1 MLSHVVLLIICF
13 LFYVILYTGSVFAS
27 EETSYMDFFAGSEP
41 FGKSLDEWAKL
52 YWQWLA
58 STPYEI
64 PKDETGLDKCIVGSD
79 PEGRMQFLLNGYDKT
94 YTAKCTIS
102 SQKPILIPL
111 LIGEC
116 DSTIED
122 DPRVKTGKIEDLWE
136 CAKDVDEEFYLWDVT
151 LNDKVLFRKSGN
163 SEVNSGLKE
172 KILVRNS
179 QPFMLNFSASNHFDA
194 PEGSY
199 QAVVDGY
206 YLIIKPLL
214 PGEHTLKYKIT
225 HKVDPTGP
233 LPSFVSG
240 DVTYD
245 LTVK

>member
-1 MLSHVVLLIICF
+1 MNGRS
-13 LFYVILYTGSVFAS
+13 YTGN
-27 EETSYMDFFAGSEP
+27 G
-41 FGKSLDEWAKL
+41 
-52 YWQWLA
+52 WL

-79 PEGRMQFLLNGYDKT
+79 PEGRMQFLLNGYEKT

-151 LNDKVLFRKSGN
+151 LDDKVLFRKSGN
-163 SEVNSGLKE
+163 LRSELRLKRKNIGE
-172 KILVRNS
+172 KF
-179 QPFMLNFSASNHFDA
+179 P
-194 PEGSY
+194 
-199 QAVVDGY
+199 
-206 YLIIKPLL
+206 
-214 PGEHTLKYKIT
+214 TLYAQ
-225 HKVDPTGP
+225 
-233 LPSFVSG
+233 FFCF
-240 DVTYD
+240 
-245 LTVK
+245 